1 MTESA
6 PATRCATVTTRSS
19 ATTTPDPRRASGTSN
34 QSDRAHVLYRI
45 FDTNPFHYDF
55 ATFEWICEGTGLTP
69 EYWGDWQ
76 TPKNQKMI
84 VFTKA

>member
-1 MTESA
+1 MRHCDDTLLGDDYSR
-6 PATRCATVTTRSS
+6 PAQGKWNLEPIRQGA
-19 ATTTPDPRRASGTSN
+19 RALS
-34 QSDRAHVLYRI
+34 H